1 MPGVTNLNPLQSL
14 SNLLGKQWY
23 RVKAALCIM
32 LLMAAMPLCF
42 IFTTCVWLFG
52 RKSEQHDYL
61 EASLRRTV
69 LVSGLAHTKGL
80 HIAKTLGKAG
90 HRVILA
96 DLEEFGCS
104 AAQWSCFISKF
115 YTVPDF
121 NSLDDSEAYI
131 KGVINVAKT
140 EKIDWYIPV
149 SHTKAAL
156 PDSIIKQR
164 LAEVNPQIICL
175 TLDDPKVTAIL
186 NDKPLF
192 LEECNKLN
200 LKVPYFK
207 KVRSLAEVREVAK
220 KELLL
225 NSKSHYFLKPL
236 FPVPE
241 EDRLNFTPIP
251 SDSTEF
257 EKFLAHY
264 ESKLNCDNPHLVNQ
278 FIKGKEF
285 AANAIVSKGSLQAFQ
300 VCPCSPMQIDYDVTK
315 HPEIKKWVEGF
326 CKAKKITGCIC
337 LDFLED
343 DDSGEVYC
351 IECNPRLHSCVVSY
365 QMKPNLEAAIR
376 GAMEDQF
383 QLPTPSEPSASSKH
397 VYWLYNEIAK
407 LGLFQQG
414 IGEFIHTLIN
424 GEDAVFDASDPWPFF
439 MLNHYQIPVMLSR
452 AFMSGKRWTIIN
464 YCLGKVRYLR
474 D

>member
-1 MPGVTNLNPLQSL
+1 MSGVTNLNPLQSL

-42 IFTTCVWLFG
+42 IFTTCVWLLG

-80 HIAKTLGKAG
+80 HIAKTLAKAG

-115 YTVPDF
+115 YTVPDL
-121 NSLDDSEAYI
+121 NSLDGSEAYI
-131 KGVINVAKT
+131 KGMINVAKT

-149 SHTKAAL
+149 SHTKTAL
-156 PDSIIKQR
+156 CDSIIKQR
-164 LAEVNPQIICL
+164 LAEVNPRIKCL
-175 TLDDPKVTAIL
+175 TFDDPKLTAIL
-186 NDKPLF
+186 DDKPLF

-200 LKVPYFK
+200 LRVPYFK

-236 FPVPE
+236 SPVPQ

-264 ESKLNCDNPHLVNQ
+264 ESKLNCDNPHLVHQ

-285 AANAIVSKGSLQAFQ
+285 AANAIVSKGKLQAFH
-300 VCPCSPMQIDYDVTK
+300 VSPSSAMQIDFDVTK
-315 HPEIKKWVEGF
+315 HPEIKKWVEEF
-326 CKAKKITGCIC
+326 CKAKKITGGIC
-337 LDFLED
+337 FDFLED

-351 IECNPRLHSCVVSY
+351 IECNPRFHSCVVSY
-365 QMKPNLEAAIR
+365 LMKPNLEAAIR

-383 QLPTPSEPSASSKH
+383 QLPTPSELPASSKH

-414 IGEFIHTLIN
+414 IGEFIYTLMN
-424 GEDAVFDASDPWPFF
+424 GRDAVFEASDPWPFF
-439 MLNHYQIPVMLSR
+439 MLNHYQMPVMLLK
-452 AFMSGKRWTIIN
+452 AFITGNRWTITN
-464 YCLGKVRYLR
+464 YNMGQLR
-474 D
+474 

>member
-1 MPGVTNLNPLQSL
+1 MSGVTNLNPLQSL

-115 YTVPDF
+115 YTVPDL
-121 NSLDDSEAYI
+121 NSLDGNEAYI
-131 KGVINVAKT
+131 KGMVNVAKT

-149 SHTKAAL
+149 SHTKTAL
-156 PDSIIKQR
+156 CDSIIKQR
-164 LAEVNPQIICL
+164 LAEVNPRIKCL
-175 TLDDPKVTAIL
+175 TFDDPKLTAIL
-186 NDKPLF
+186 DDKPLF

-220 KELLL
+220 KELPL

-264 ESKLNCDNPHLVNQ
+264 ESKLNCDCPYLVNQ

-285 AANAIVSKGSLQAFQ
+285 AANAIASKGKLQAFH
-300 VCPCSPMQIDYDVTK
+300 VSPSSAMQIDFDVTK
-315 HPEIKKWVEGF
+315 HPEIKKWVEEF
-326 CKAKKITGCIC
+326 CKAKKITGGIC
-337 LDFLED
+337 FDFLED

-351 IECNPRLHSCVVSY
+351 IECNPRFHSCVVSY
-365 QMKPNLEAAIR
+365 LMKPNLEAAIR

-383 QLPTPSEPSASSKH
+383 QLPTPSELPASSEH

-414 IGEFIHTLIN
+414 IGEFIYTLIN
-424 GEDAVFDASDPWPFF
+424 GRDAVFEASDPWPFF
-439 MLNHYQIPVMLSR
+439 ILNHYQMPVMLLK
-452 AFMSGKRWTIIN
+452 AFMTGNRWTITN
-464 YCLGKVRYLR
+464 YNMGQLR
-474 D
+474 

>member
-1 MPGVTNLNPLQSL
+1 MLEVSNVISPQSL

-104 AAQWSCFISKF
+104 AARWSCFISKF
-115 YTVPDF
+115 YTVPDL
-121 NSLDDSEAYI
+121 NSLDGNEAYI
-131 KGVINVAKT
+131 KGMVNVAKT

-149 SHTKAAL
+149 SHTKTAL
-156 PDSIIKQR
+156 CDSIIKQR
-164 LAEVNPQIICL
+164 LAEVNPQIKCL
-175 TLDDPKVTAIL
+175 TFDDPKLTAIL
-186 NDKPLF
+186 DDKLLF
-192 LEECNKLN
+192 LEECHNLN
-200 LKVPYFK
+200 LRVPYFK
-207 KVRSLAEVREVAK
+207 KVHNLAEVREVAK
-220 KELLL
+220 KGLFL

-236 FPVPE
+236 KPYS

-257 EKFLAHY
+257 EKFLANY
-264 ESKLNCDNPHLVNQ
+264 ESKLNRDCPYLVHQ
-278 FIKGKEF
+278 FVKGKEF

-383 QLPTPSEPSASSKH
+383 QLPTPSELPASSEH

-414 IGEFIHTLIN
+414 IGEFIYTLIN
-424 GEDAVFDASDPWPFF
+424 GRDAVFEASDPWPFF
-439 MLNHYQIPVMLSR
+439 MLNHYQMPVMLLK
-452 AFMSGKRWTIIN
+452 AFMTAKRWTITN
-464 YCLGKVRYLR
+464 YCLGQLR
-474 D
+474 

>member
-1 MPGVTNLNPLQSL
+1 MLGVSNVISPQSL

-32 LLMAAMPLCF
+32 LLMTAMPLCF

-115 YTVPDF
+115 YTVPDL
-121 NSLDDSEAYI
+121 NSLDGNEAYI
-131 KGVINVAKT
+131 KGMVNVAKT

-149 SHTKAAL
+149 SHTKTAL
-156 PDSIIKQR
+156 CDSIIKQR
-164 LAEVNPQIICL
+164 LAEVNPRIKCL
-175 TLDDPKVTAIL
+175 TFDDPKLTAIL
-186 NDKPLF
+186 DDKLLF
-192 LEECNKLN
+192 LEECHNLN
-200 LKVPYFK
+200 LRVPYFK
-207 KVRSLAEVREVAK
+207 KVYNLAEVREVAK
-220 KELLL
+220 KGLFL

-236 FPVPE
+236 KPYS

-257 EKFLAHY
+257 EKFLANY
-264 ESKLNCDNPHLVNQ
+264 ESKLNRDCPYLVHQ
-278 FIKGKEF
+278 FVKGKEF

-383 QLPTPSEPSASSKH
+383 QLPTPSELPASSEH

-414 IGEFIHTLIN
+414 IGEFIYTLIN
-424 GEDAVFDASDPWPFF
+424 GRDAVFEASDPWPFF
-439 MLNHYQIPVMLSR
+439 MLNHYQMPVMLLK
-452 AFMSGKRWTIIN
+452 AFMTAKRWTITN
-464 YCLGKVRYLR
+464 YCLGQLR
-474 D
+474 

>member
-1 MPGVTNLNPLQSL
+1 MLGVSNVISPQSL

-115 YTVPDF
+115 YTVPDL
-121 NSLDDSEAYI
+121 NSLDGNEAYI
-131 KGVINVAKT
+131 KGMVNVAKT

-149 SHTKAAL
+149 SHTKTAL
-156 PDSIIKQR
+156 CDSIIKQR
-164 LAEVNPQIICL
+164 LAEVNPQIKCL
-175 TLDDPKVTAIL
+175 TFDDPKLTAIL
-186 NDKPLF
+186 DDKLLF
-192 LEECNKLN
+192 LEECHNLN
-200 LKVPYFK
+200 LRVPYFK
-207 KVRSLAEVREVAK
+207 KVYNLAEVREVAK
-220 KELLL
+220 KGLFL

-236 FPVPE
+236 KPYS

-257 EKFLAHY
+257 EKFLANY
-264 ESKLNCDNPHLVNQ
+264 ESKLNRDCPYLVHQ
-278 FIKGKEF
+278 FVKGKEF

-383 QLPTPSEPSASSKH
+383 QLPTPSELSASSEH

-414 IGEFIHTLIN
+414 IGEFIYTLMN
-424 GEDAVFDASDPWPFF
+424 GRDAVFEASDPWPFF
-439 MLNHYQIPVMLSR
+439 MLNHYQMPVMLLK
-452 AFMSGKRWTIIN
+452 AFMTAKRWTITN
-464 YCLGKVRYLR
+464 YCLGQLR
-474 D
+474 

>member
-1 MPGVTNLNPLQSL
+1 MSGVTNLNPLQSL

-115 YTVPDF
+115 YTVPDL
-121 NSLDDSEAYI
+121 NSLDGSEAYI
-131 KGVINVAKT
+131 KGMINVAKT

-149 SHTKAAL
+149 SHTKTAL
-156 PDSIIKQR
+156 CDSIIKQR
-164 LAEVNPQIICL
+164 LAEVNPRIKCL
-175 TLDDPKVTAIL
+175 TFDDPKLTAIL
-186 NDKPLF
+186 DDKPLF

-264 ESKLNCDNPHLVNQ
+264 ESKLNCDCPYLVNQ

-285 AANAIVSKGSLQAFQ
+285 AANAIVSKGKLQAFH
-300 VCPCSPMQIDYDVTK
+300 VSPSSAMQIDFDVTK
-315 HPEIKKWVEGF
+315 HPEIKKWVDEF
-326 CKAKKITGCIC
+326 CKAKKITGGIC
-337 LDFLED
+337 FDFLED

-351 IECNPRLHSCVVSY
+351 IECNPRFHSCVVSY
-365 QMKPNLEAAIR
+365 HMKPNLEAAIR

-383 QLPTPSEPSASSKH
+383 QLPTPSELPASSEH

-414 IGEFIHTLIN
+414 IGEFIYTLMN
-424 GEDAVFDASDPWPFF
+424 GRDAVFEASDPWPFF
-439 MLNHYQIPVMLSR
+439 MLNHYQMPVMLLK
-452 AFMSGKRWTIIN
+452 AFMTGNRWTITN
-464 YCLGKVRYLR
+464 YNMGQLR
-474 D
+474 

>member
-1 MPGVTNLNPLQSL
+1 MSGVTNLNPLQSL

-32 LLMAAMPLCF
+32 MLITAMPLCF

-115 YTVPDF
+115 YTVPDL
-121 NSLDDSEAYI
+121 NSLDGNEAYI
-131 KGVINVAKT
+131 TGMINVAKT

-149 SHTKAAL
+149 SHTKTAL
-156 PDSIIKQR
+156 SDSIIKQR
-164 LAEVNPQIICL
+164 LAEVNPQIKCL
-175 TLDDPKVTAIL
+175 TFDDPKLTAIL
-186 NDKPLF
+186 DDKPLF

-207 KVRSLAEVREVAK
+207 KVCSLAEVREVAK

-251 SDSTEF
+251 SDSAEF

-264 ESKLNCDNPHLVNQ
+264 EAKLNCGSPYLVHQ

-285 AANAIVSKGSLQAFQ
+285 AANAIVSKGNLQAFH
-300 VCPCSPMQIDYDVTK
+300 VSPSSAMQIDFDVTK
-315 HPEIKKWVEGF
+315 HPEIKKWVEEF
-326 CKAKKITGCIC
+326 CKAKKITGGIC
-337 LDFLED
+337 FDFLED

-383 QLPTPSEPSASSKH
+383 QLPTPSELPASSEH

-414 IGEFIHTLIN
+414 IGEFIYNLMN
-424 GEDAVFDASDPWPFF
+424 GRDAVFEASDPWPFF
-439 MLNHYQIPVMLSR
+439 MLNHYQMPVMLLK
-452 AFMSGKRWTIIN
+452 AFMTGKRWTITN
-464 YCLGKVRYLR
+464 YNMGQLR
-474 D
+474 

>member
-1 MPGVTNLNPLQSL
+1 MLGVSNVISPQSL

-104 AAQWSCFISKF
+104 AARWSCFISKF
-115 YTVPDF
+115 YTVPDL
-121 NSLDDSEAYI
+121 NSLDGNEAYI
-131 KGVINVAKT
+131 KGMVNVAKT

-149 SHTKAAL
+149 SHEKTAVS
-156 PDSIIKQR
+156 DSIVKQR
-164 LAEVNPQIICL
+164 LAEVNPQIKCL
-175 TLDDPKVTAIL
+175 TFDDPKLTAIL
-186 NDKPLF
+186 DDKLLF
-192 LEECNKLN
+192 LEECHNLN
-200 LKVPYFK
+200 LRVPYFK
-207 KVRSLAEVREVAK
+207 KVYNLAEVREVAK
-220 KELLL
+220 KGLFL

-236 FPVPE
+236 KPYS

-257 EKFLAHY
+257 EKFLANY
-264 ESKLNCDNPHLVNQ
+264 ESKLNRDCPYLVHQ
-278 FIKGKEF
+278 FVKGKEF

-383 QLPTPSEPSASSKH
+383 QLPTPSELPASSEH

-414 IGEFIHTLIN
+414 IGEFIYTLIN
-424 GEDAVFDASDPWPFF
+424 GRDAVFEASDPWPFF
-439 MLNHYQIPVMLSR
+439 MLNHYQMPVMLLK
-452 AFMSGKRWTIIN
+452 AFMTAKRWTITN
-464 YCLGKVRYLR
+464 YCLGQLR
-474 D
+474 

>member
-1 MPGVTNLNPLQSL
+1 MLGVSNVISPQSL

-42 IFTTCVWLFG
+42 IFTTCVWLLG

-80 HIAKTLGKAG
+80 HIAKTLAKAG

-115 YTVPDF
+115 YTVPDL
-121 NSLDDSEAYI
+121 NSLDGSEAYI
-131 KGVINVAKT
+131 KGMINVAKT

-149 SHTKAAL
+149 SHTKTAL
-156 PDSIIKQR
+156 CDSIIKQR
-164 LAEVNPQIICL
+164 LTEVNPRIKCL
-175 TLDDPKVTAIL
+175 TFDDPKLTAIL
-186 NDKPLF
+186 DDKLLF
-192 LEECNKLN
+192 LEECHNLN
-200 LKVPYFK
+200 LRVPYFK
-207 KVRSLAEVREVAK
+207 KVHNLAEVHEVAK
-220 KELLL
+220 KGLFL

-236 FPVPE
+236 KPYS

-257 EKFLAHY
+257 EKFLANY
-264 ESKLNCDNPHLVNQ
+264 ESKLNCDNPYLVHQ
-278 FIKGKEF
+278 FVKGKEF

-300 VCPCSPMQIDYDVTK
+300 VCPCSPVQIDYDVTK
-315 HPEIKKWVEGF
+315 HSEIKKWVEEF
-326 CKAKKITGCIC
+326 CKTKKITGCIC
-337 LDFLED
+337 FDFLEEN
-343 DDSGEVYC
+343 DSGEIYC

-383 QLPTPSEPSASSKH
+383 QLPTPSELPASSEH

-414 IGEFIHTLIN
+414 IGEFIYTLMN
-424 GEDAVFDASDPWPFF
+424 GRDAVFEASDPWPFF
-439 MLNHYQIPVMLSR
+439 MLNHYQMPVMLLK
-452 AFMSGKRWTIIN
+452 AFMSGKRWTITN
-464 YCLGKVRYLR
+464 YCLGQLR
-474 D
+474 

>member
-1 MPGVTNLNPLQSL
+1 MSGVTNLNPLQSL

-115 YTVPDF
+115 YTVPDL
-121 NSLDDSEAYI
+121 NSLDGNEAYI
-131 KGVINVAKT
+131 KGMVNVAKT

-149 SHTKAAL
+149 SHTKTAL
-156 PDSIIKQR
+156 CDSIIKQR
-164 LAEVNPQIICL
+164 LAEVNPQIKCL
-175 TLDDPKVTAIL
+175 TFDDPKLTAIL
-186 NDKPLF
+186 DDKPLF

-264 ESKLNCDNPHLVNQ
+264 ESKLNCDCPYLVNQ

-285 AANAIVSKGSLQAFQ
+285 AANAIVSKGKLQAFH
-300 VCPCSPMQIDYDVTK
+300 VSPSSAMQIDYDVTK
-315 HPEIKKWVEGF
+315 HPEIKKWVEEF
-326 CKAKKITGCIC
+326 CKAKKITGGIC
-337 LDFLED
+337 FDFLED

-351 IECNPRLHSCVVSY
+351 IECNPRFHSCVVSY
-365 QMKPNLEAAIR
+365 HMKPNLEAAIR

-383 QLPTPSEPSASSKH
+383 QLPTPSELPASSEH

-414 IGEFIHTLIN
+414 IGEFIYTLMN
-424 GEDAVFDASDPWPFF
+424 GRDAVFEASDPWPFF
-439 MLNHYQIPVMLSR
+439 ILNHYQMPVMLLK
-452 AFMSGKRWTIIN
+452 AFMTGNRWTITN
-464 YCLGKVRYLR
+464 YNMGQLR
-474 D
+474 

>member
-1 MPGVTNLNPLQSL
+1 MSGVTNLNPLQSL

-32 LLMAAMPLCF
+32 MLMAAMPLCF
-42 IFTTCVWLFG
+42 IFTTCVWLLG

-115 YTVPDF
+115 YTVPDL
-121 NSLDDSEAYI
+121 NSLDGSEAYI
-131 KGVINVAKT
+131 KGMINVAKT

-149 SHTKAAL
+149 SHTKTAL
-156 PDSIIKQR
+156 SDSIIKQR
-164 LAEVNPQIICL
+164 LAEVNPQIKCL
-175 TLDDPKVTAIL
+175 TFDDPKLTAIL
-186 NDKPLF
+186 DDKPLF

-207 KVRSLAEVREVAK
+207 KVCSLAEVREVAK

-225 NSKSHYFLKPL
+225 NPKSHYFLKPL

-264 ESKLNCDNPHLVNQ
+264 ESKLNCDCPYLVNQ

-285 AANAIVSKGSLQAFQ
+285 AANAIVSKGNLQAFH
-300 VCPCSPMQIDYDVTK
+300 VCPSSAMQIDYDVTK
-315 HPEIKKWVEGF
+315 HPEIKKWVEEF
-326 CKAKKITGCIC
+326 CKAKKITGGIC
-337 LDFLED
+337 FDFLED

-351 IECNPRLHSCVVSY
+351 IECNPRFHSCVVSY

-383 QLPTPSEPSASSKH
+383 QLPTPSELPASSEH

-414 IGEFIHTLIN
+414 IGAFIYTLMN
-424 GEDAVFDASDPWPFF
+424 GRDAVFEASDPWPFF
-439 MLNHYQIPVMLSR
+439 ILNHYQMPVMLLK
-452 AFMSGKRWTIIN
+452 AFMTGKRWTITN
-464 YCLGKVRYLR
+464 YNMGQLR
-474 D
+474 

>member
-1 MPGVTNLNPLQSL
+1 MSGVSNVISPQSL

-32 LLMAAMPLCF
+32 LIMAAMPLCF
-42 IFTTCVWLFG
+42 IFTTCAWLFG
-52 RKSEQHDYL
+52 KKSELHRYL
-61 EASLRRTV
+61 EVSLRRTV

-115 YTVPDF
+115 YTVPDL
-121 NSLDDSEAYI
+121 NSLDGNEAYI
-131 KGVINVAKT
+131 KGMINVAKT

-149 SHTKAAL
+149 SHTKTAL
-156 PDSIIKQR
+156 SDSIIKQR
-164 LAEVNPQIICL
+164 LAEVNPQIKCL
-175 TLDDPKVTAIL
+175 TFDDPKLTAIL
-186 NDKPLF
+186 DDKLLF
-192 LEECNKLN
+192 LEECHNLN
-200 LKVPYFK
+200 LRVPYFK
-207 KVRSLAEVREVAK
+207 KVHSLTEVREVVK
-220 KELLL
+220 NGLFL

-236 FPVPE
+236 KPYSK
-241 EDRLNFTPIP
+241 DRLNFTPIP
-251 SDSTEF
+251 SNSTEF
-257 EKFLAHY
+257 EKYLANY
-264 ESKLNCDNPHLVNQ
+264 ESKLNCDNPYLVHM
-278 FIKGKEF
+278 FVKGKEF
-285 AANAIVSKGSLQAFQ
+285 AANAIVSKGNLQAFH

-315 HPEIKKWVEGF
+315 HPEIKKWVEEF

-337 LDFLED
+337 FDFLED

-376 GAMEDQF
+376 GTMEDQF
-383 QLPTPSEPSASSKH
+383 QLPTPSELPASSKH

-407 LGLFQQG
+407 LVLVEQG
-414 IGEFIHTLIN
+414 IGEFIYTLMN
-424 GEDAVFDASDPWPFF
+424 GSDAVFDASDPWPFF
-439 MLNHYQIPVMLSR
+439 MLNHYQMPVMLLK
-452 AFMSGKRWTIIN
+452 AFITGKRWTIIN
-464 YCLGKVRYLR
+464 YCLGQLR
-474 D
+474 

>member
-1 MPGVTNLNPLQSL
+1 MSGVTNLNPLQSL

-42 IFTTCVWLFG
+42 IFTACVWLFG

-115 YTVPDF
+115 YTVPDL
-121 NSLDDSEAYI
+121 NSLDGSEAYI
-131 KGVINVAKT
+131 KGMINVAKT

-149 SHTKAAL
+149 SHTKTAL
-156 PDSIIKQR
+156 CDSIIKQR
-164 LAEVNPQIICL
+164 LAEVNPRIKCL
-175 TLDDPKVTAIL
+175 TFDDPKLTAIL
-186 NDKPLF
+186 DDKPLF

-264 ESKLNCDNPHLVNQ
+264 ESKLNCDCPYLVNQ

-285 AANAIVSKGSLQAFQ
+285 AANAIVSKGKLQAFH
-300 VCPCSPMQIDYDVTK
+300 VSPSSAMQIDFDVTK
-315 HPEIKKWVEGF
+315 HPEIKKWVEKF
-326 CKAKKITGCIC
+326 CKAKKITGGIC
-337 LDFLED
+337 FDFLED

-351 IECNPRLHSCVVSY
+351 IECNPRFHSCVVSY
-365 QMKPNLEAAIR
+365 LMKPNLEAAIR

-383 QLPTPSEPSASSKH
+383 QLPTPSELPASSEH

-414 IGEFIHTLIN
+414 IGEFIYTLMN
-424 GEDAVFDASDPWPFF
+424 GRDAVFEASDPWPFF
-439 MLNHYQIPVMLSR
+439 ILNHYQMPVMLLK
-452 AFMSGKRWTIIN
+452 AFMSGNRWTITN
-464 YCLGKVRYLR
+464 YNMGQLR
-474 D
+474 

>member
-1 MPGVTNLNPLQSL
+1 MSGVSNVISPQSL

-32 LLMAAMPLCF
+32 LIMAAMPLCF
-42 IFTTCVWLFG
+42 IFTTCAWLFG
-52 RKSEQHDYL
+52 KKSEQHRYL
-61 EASLRRTV
+61 EVSLRRTV

-115 YTVPDF
+115 YTVPDL
-121 NSLDDSEAYI
+121 NSLDGNKAYI
-131 KGVINVAKT
+131 KGMIDVAKT

-149 SHTKAAL
+149 SHTKTAL
-156 PDSIIKQR
+156 SDSIIKQR
-164 LAEVNPQIICL
+164 LAEVNPQIKCL
-175 TLDDPKVTAIL
+175 TFDDPKLTAIL
-186 NDKPLF
+186 DDKLLF
-192 LEECNKLN
+192 LEECHNLN
-200 LKVPYFK
+200 LRVPYFK
-207 KVRSLAEVREVAK
+207 KVHSLVEVREVVK
-220 KELLL
+220 NGLFL

-236 FPVPE
+236 KPYSK
-241 EDRLNFTPIP
+241 DRLNFTPIP
-251 SDSTEF
+251 SNSTEF
-257 EKFLAHY
+257 EKYLANY
-264 ESKLNCDNPHLVNQ
+264 ESKLNCDNPYLVHM
-278 FIKGKEF
+278 FVKGKEF
-285 AANAIVSKGSLQAFQ
+285 AANAIVSKGNLQAFH

-315 HPEIKKWVEGF
+315 HPEIKKWVEEF

-337 LDFLED
+337 FDFLED

-376 GAMEDQF
+376 GTMEDQF
-383 QLPTPSEPSASSKH
+383 QLPTPSELPASSKH

-407 LGLFQQG
+407 VILVQQG
-414 IGEFIHTLIN
+414 IGEFIYTLMN
-424 GEDAVFDASDPWPFF
+424 GSDAVFDASDPWPFF
-439 MLNHYQIPVMLSR
+439 MLNHYQMPVMLLK
-452 AFMSGKRWTIIN
+452 AFITGKRWTIIN
-464 YCLGKVRYLR
+464 YCLGQLR
-474 D
+474 

>member
-1 MPGVTNLNPLQSL
+1 MPGETNLNPLQSL

-42 IFTTCVWLFG
+42 IFTTCVWLLG

-164 LAEVNPQIICL
+164 LAEVNPQITCL
-175 TLDDPKVTAIL
+175 TLDDPKLTAIL
-186 NDKPLF
+186 NKPLF

-207 KVRSLAEVREVAK
+207 KVHSLAEVREVAK

-236 FPVPE
+236 FPVPQ

-300 VCPCSPMQIDYDVTK
+300 VCPCSPVQIDYDVTK
-315 HPEIKKWVEGF
+315 HSEIKKWVEEF
-326 CKAKKITGCIC
+326 CKTKKITGCIC
-337 LDFLED
+337 FDFLEER
-343 DDSGEVYC
+343 DSGEIYC

-414 IGEFIHTLIN
+414 IGEFIYTLMN
-424 GEDAVFDASDPWPFF
+424 GRDAVFDASDPWPFF
-439 MLNHYQIPVMLSR
+439 MLNHYQMPVMLLK
-452 AFMSGKRWTIIN
+452 AFITGNRWTITN
-464 YCLGKVRYLR
+464 YNMGQLR
-474 D
+474 

>member
-1 MPGVTNLNPLQSL
+1 MLGVSNVISPQSL

-115 YTVPDF
+115 YTVPDL
-121 NSLDDSEAYI
+121 NSLDSNEAYI
-131 KGVINVAKT
+131 EGMVNVANT

-149 SHTKAAL
+149 SHEKTAVS
-156 PDSIIKQR
+156 DSIVKQR
-164 LAEVNPQIICL
+164 LAEVNPQIKCL
-175 TLDDPKVTAIL
+175 TFDDPKLTAIL
-186 NDKPLF
+186 DDKPLF

-300 VCPCSPMQIDYDVTK
+300 VCPCSPVQIDYDVTK
-315 HPEIKKWVEGF
+315 HSEIKKWVEEF
-326 CKAKKITGCIC
+326 CKTKKITGCIC
-337 LDFLED
+337 FDFLEEN
-343 DDSGEVYC
+343 DSGEIYC

-383 QLPTPSEPSASSKH
+383 QLPTPSELPASSEH

-414 IGEFIHTLIN
+414 IGEFIYTLMN
-424 GEDAVFDASDPWPFF
+424 GRDAVFEASDPWPFF
-439 MLNHYQIPVMLSR
+439 MLNHYQMPVMLLK
-452 AFMSGKRWTIIN
+452 AFMSGKRWTITN
-464 YCLGKVRYLR
+464 YCLGQLR
-474 D
+474 

>member
-1 MPGVTNLNPLQSL
+1 MLGVSNVISPQSL

-115 YTVPDF
+115 YTVPDL
-121 NSLDDSEAYI
+121 NSLDGNEAYI
-131 KGVINVAKT
+131 KGMVNVAKT

-149 SHTKAAL
+149 SHEKTAVS
-156 PDSIIKQR
+156 DSIVKQR
-164 LAEVNPQIICL
+164 LAEVNPQIKCL
-175 TLDDPKVTAIL
+175 TFDDPKLTAIL
-186 NDKPLF
+186 DDKLLF
-192 LEECNKLN
+192 LEECHNLN
-200 LKVPYFK
+200 LRVPYFK
-207 KVRSLAEVREVAK
+207 KVHNLAEVREVAK
-220 KELLL
+220 KGLFQ

-236 FPVPE
+236 KPYS

-257 EKFLAHY
+257 EKFLANY
-264 ESKLNCDNPHLVNQ
+264 ESKLNRDCPYLVHQ
-278 FIKGKEF
+278 FVKGKEF

-383 QLPTPSEPSASSKH
+383 QLPTPSELPASSEH

-414 IGEFIHTLIN
+414 IGEFIYTLMN
-424 GEDAVFDASDPWPFF
+424 GRDAVFEASDPWPFF
-439 MLNHYQIPVMLSR
+439 MLNHYQMPVMLLK
-452 AFMSGKRWTIIN
+452 AFMSGKRWTITN
-464 YCLGKVRYLR
+464 YCLGQLR
-474 D
+474 

>member
-1 MPGVTNLNPLQSL
+1 MLGVSNVISPQSL

-104 AAQWSCFISKF
+104 AARWSCFISKF
-115 YTVPDF
+115 YTVPDL
-121 NSLDDSEAYI
+121 NSLDGNEAYI
-131 KGVINVAKT
+131 KGMVNVAKT

-149 SHTKAAL
+149 SHEKTAVS
-156 PDSIIKQR
+156 DSIVKQR
-164 LAEVNPQIICL
+164 LAEVNPQIKCL
-175 TLDDPKVTAIL
+175 TFDDPKLTAIL
-186 NDKPLF
+186 DDKLLF
-192 LEECNKLN
+192 LEECHNLN
-200 LKVPYFK
+200 LRVPYFK
-207 KVRSLAEVREVAK
+207 KVYNLAEVREVAK
-220 KELLL
+220 KGLFL

-236 FPVPE
+236 KPYS

-257 EKFLAHY
+257 EKFLANY
-264 ESKLNCDNPHLVNQ
+264 ESKLNRDCPYLVHQ
-278 FIKGKEF
+278 FVKGKEF

-383 QLPTPSEPSASSKH
+383 QLPTPSELSASSEH

-414 IGEFIHTLIN
+414 IGEFIYTLMN
-424 GEDAVFDASDPWPFF
+424 GRDAVFEASDPWPFF
-439 MLNHYQIPVMLSR
+439 ILNHYQMPVMLLK
-452 AFMSGKRWTIIN
+452 AFMTAKRWTITN
-464 YCLGKVRYLR
+464 YCLGQLR
-474 D
+474 

>member
-1 MPGVTNLNPLQSL
+1 MLGVSNVISPQSL

-115 YTVPDF
+115 YTVPDL
-121 NSLDDSEAYI
+121 NSLDGSEAYI
-131 KGVINVAKT
+131 KGMINVAKT

-149 SHTKAAL
+149 SHTKTAL
-156 PDSIIKQR
+156 CDSIIKQR
-164 LAEVNPQIICL
+164 LAKVNPQIKCL
-175 TLDDPKVTAIL
+175 TFDDPKLTAIL
-186 NDKPLF
+186 DDKPLF

-383 QLPTPSEPSASSKH
+383 QLPMPSEPSASSKH

-424 GEDAVFDASDPWPFF
+424 DRDAVFDASDPWPFF
-439 MLNHYQIPVMLSR
+439 VLNHYQMPVMLLK
-452 AFMSGKRWTIIN
+452 AFMSGKRWTITN
-464 YCLGKVRYLR
+464 YCLGQLR
-474 D
+474 

>member
-1 MPGVTNLNPLQSL
+1 MSGVTNLNPLQSL

-32 LLMAAMPLCF
+32 MLIAAMPLCF

-115 YTVPDF
+115 YTVPDL
-121 NSLDDSEAYI
+121 NSLDGNEAYI
-131 KGVINVAKT
+131 KGMVNVAKT
-140 EKIDWYIPV
+140 ERIDWYIPV
-149 SHTKAAL
+149 SHEKTAVS
-156 PDSIIKQR
+156 DSIVKQR
-164 LAEVNPQIICL
+164 LAEVNPQIKCL
-175 TLDDPKVTAIL
+175 IFDDPKLTAIL
-186 NDKPLF
+186 DDKPLF

-207 KVRSLAEVREVAK
+207 KVCSLAEVREVAK

-225 NSKSHYFLKPL
+225 NFKSHYFLKPL

-241 EDRLNFTPIP
+241 ADRLNFTPIP

-264 ESKLNCDNPHLVNQ
+264 ESKLNCGSPYLVNQ

-285 AANAIVSKGSLQAFQ
+285 AANAIVSKGNLQAFH
-300 VCPCSPMQIDYDVTK
+300 VSPSSAMQIDFDVTK
-315 HPEIKKWVEGF
+315 HPEIKKWVEEF
-326 CKAKKITGCIC
+326 CKAKKITGGIC
-337 LDFLED
+337 FDFLEE

-351 IECNPRLHSCVVSY
+351 IECNPRFHSCVVSY
-365 QMKPNLEAAIR
+365 HMKPNLEAAIR

-414 IGEFIHTLIN
+414 IGEFIYTLMN
-424 GEDAVFDASDPWPFF
+424 GRDAVFEASDPWPFF
-439 MLNHYQIPVMLSR
+439 ILNHYQMPVMLLK
-452 AFMSGKRWTIIN
+452 AFMTGKRWTITN
-464 YCLGKVRYLR
+464 YNMGQLR
-474 D
+474 

>member
-1 MPGVTNLNPLQSL
+1 MSGVTNLNPLQSL

-32 LLMAAMPLCF
+32 MLIAAMPLCF

-115 YTVPDF
+115 YTVPDL
-121 NSLDDSEAYI
+121 NSLDGNEAYI
-131 KGVINVAKT
+131 KGMINVAKT

-149 SHTKAAL
+149 SHEKTAVS
-156 PDSIIKQR
+156 DSIVKQR
-164 LAEVNPQIICL
+164 LAEVNPQIKCL
-175 TLDDPKVTAIL
+175 TFDDPKLTAIL
-186 NDKPLF
+186 DDKPLF

-225 NSKSHYFLKPL
+225 NSESHYFLKPL

-264 ESKLNCDNPHLVNQ
+264 ESKLNCGSPYLVHP

-285 AANAIVSKGSLQAFQ
+285 AANAIVSKGNLQAFH
-300 VCPCSPMQIDYDVTK
+300 VSPSSAMQIDFDVTK
-315 HPEIKKWVEGF
+315 HPEIKKWVEEF

-337 LDFLED
+337 FDFLED

-376 GAMEDQF
+376 GAVEDQF
-383 QLPTPSEPSASSKH
+383 QLPTPSELPASSEH

-414 IGEFIHTLIN
+414 IGEFIYTLMN
-424 GEDAVFDASDPWPFF
+424 GSDAVFEASDPWPFF
-439 MLNHYQIPVMLSR
+439 ILNHYQMPVMLLR
-452 AFMSGKRWTIIN
+452 AFITGNRWTITN
-464 YCLGKVRYLR
+464 YNMGQLR
-474 D
+474 

>member
-1 MPGVTNLNPLQSL
+1 MSGVTNLNPLQSL

-42 IFTTCVWLFG
+42 IFTTCVWLLG

-80 HIAKTLGKAG
+80 HIAKTLAKAG

-115 YTVPDF
+115 FTVPDL
-121 NSLDDSEAYI
+121 NSLDGNEAYI
-131 KGVINVAKT
+131 KGMVNVANT

-149 SHTKAAL
+149 SHAKTAVS
-156 PDSIIKQR
+156 DSIVKQR
-164 LAEVNPQIICL
+164 LAEVNPQIKCL
-175 TLDDPKVTAIL
+175 TFDDPKLTAIL
-186 NDKPLF
+186 DDKPLF

-200 LKVPYFK
+200 LRVPYFK

-236 FPVPE
+236 SPVPQ

-264 ESKLNCDNPHLVNQ
+264 ESKLNCDNPYLVNQ

-285 AANAIVSKGSLQAFQ
+285 AANAIVSKGKLQAFH
-300 VCPCSPMQIDYDVTK
+300 VSPSSAMQIDFDVTK
-315 HPEIKKWVEGF
+315 HHEIKKWVEEF
-326 CKAKKITGCIC
+326 CKAKKITGGIC
-337 LDFLED
+337 FDFLED

-351 IECNPRLHSCVVSY
+351 IECNPRFHSCVVSY
-365 QMKPNLEAAIR
+365 LMKPNLEAAIR

-414 IGEFIHTLIN
+414 IGEFIYTLMN
-424 GEDAVFDASDPWPFF
+424 GRDAVFEASDPWPFF
-439 MLNHYQIPVMLSR
+439 MLNHYQMPVMLLK
-452 AFMSGKRWTIIN
+452 AFMSGKRWTITN
-464 YCLGKVRYLR
+464 YNVGQLR
-474 D
+474 

>member
-1 MPGVTNLNPLQSL
+1 MLGVSNVISPQSL

-32 LLMAAMPLCF
+32 MLMVAMPLCF

-115 YTVPDF
+115 YTVPDL
-121 NSLDDSEAYI
+121 NSLDGSEAYI
-131 KGVINVAKT
+131 KGMINVAKT

-149 SHTKAAL
+149 SHTKTAL
-156 PDSIIKQR
+156 CDSIIKQR
-164 LAEVNPQIICL
+164 LVEVNPQIKCL
-175 TLDDPKVTAIL
+175 TFDDPKLTAIL
-186 NDKPLF
+186 DDKPLF

-300 VCPCSPMQIDYDVTK
+300 VCPCSPVQIDYDVTK
-315 HPEIKKWVEGF
+315 HSEIKKWVEEF
-326 CKAKKITGCIC
+326 CKTKKITGCIC
-337 LDFLED
+337 FDFLEE
-343 DDSGEVYC
+343 DDSGEIYC

-383 QLPTPSEPSASSKH
+383 QLPTPSELPASSEH

-414 IGEFIHTLIN
+414 IGEFIYTLMN
-424 GEDAVFDASDPWPFF
+424 GRDAVFEASDPWPFF
-439 MLNHYQIPVMLSR
+439 MLNHYQMPVMLLK
-452 AFMSGKRWTIIN
+452 AFMSGKRWTITN
-464 YCLGKVRYLR
+464 YCLGQLR
-474 D
+474 

>member
-1 MPGVTNLNPLQSL
+1 MLGVSNVISPQSL

-104 AAQWSCFISKF
+104 AARWSCFISKF
-115 YTVPDF
+115 YTVPDL
-121 NSLDDSEAYI
+121 NSLDGNEAYI
-131 KGVINVAKT
+131 KGMVNVANT

-149 SHTKAAL
+149 SHEKTAVS
-156 PDSIIKQR
+156 DSIVKQR
-164 LAEVNPQIICL
+164 LAEVNPQIKCL
-175 TLDDPKVTAIL
+175 TFDDPKLTAIL
-186 NDKPLF
+186 DDKLLF
-192 LEECNKLN
+192 LGECHNLN
-200 LKVPYFK
+200 LRVPYFK
-207 KVRSLAEVREVAK
+207 KVHNLAEVREVAK
-220 KELLL
+220 KGLFL

-236 FPVPE
+236 KPYS

-257 EKFLAHY
+257 EKFLANY
-264 ESKLNCDNPHLVNQ
+264 ESKLNCDNPYLVHQ
-278 FIKGKEF
+278 FVKGKEF

-383 QLPTPSEPSASSKH
+383 QLPTPSELPASSEH

-414 IGEFIHTLIN
+414 IGEFIYTLIN
-424 GEDAVFDASDPWPFF
+424 GRDAVFEASDPWPFF
-439 MLNHYQIPVMLSR
+439 MLNHYQMPVMLLK
-452 AFMSGKRWTIIN
+452 AFMMAKRWTITN
-464 YCLGKVRYLR
+464 YCLGQLR
-474 D
+474 

>member
-1 MPGVTNLNPLQSL
+1 MLEVSKVISPQSL

-131 KGVINVAKT
+131 KGMINVAKT

-149 SHTKAAL
+149 SHTKTAL
-156 PDSIIKQR
+156 CDSIIKQR
-164 LAEVNPQIICL
+164 LAEVNPRIKCL
-175 TLDDPKVTAIL
+175 TFDDPKLTAIL
-186 NDKPLF
+186 DDKPLF

-383 QLPTPSEPSASSKH
+383 QLPTPSEPPASSEH

-414 IGEFIHTLIN
+414 IGEFIYTLMN
-424 GEDAVFDASDPWPFF
+424 GRDAVFEASDPWPFF
-439 MLNHYQIPVMLSR
+439 MLNHYQMPVMLLK
-452 AFMSGKRWTIIN
+452 AFMTGKRWTITN
-464 YCLGKVRYLR
+464 YCLGQLR
-474 D
+474 